1 MGSTNECDQFTRKRE
16 SHKPENDTMTKQEG
30 IYMDILANRR
40 TQGAGRSLDRNRMGI
55 INTTVTPLPIVYCST
70 GFEGGLQTTKP
81 SEFIRLTGEIV
92 TVSLFIASMVFS
104 LYMIHGLVTG
114 GVAW

>member
-1 MGSTNECDQFTRKRE
+1 MGSANECDQFTRKRE

-30 IYMDILANRR
+30 KYMEMLANRR
-40 TQGAGRSLDRNRMGI
+40 TQGARRSLDRNRMHI
-55 INTTVTPLPIVYCST
+55 INSTVTPLPIVYCST

>member
-1 MGSTNECDQFTRKRE
+1 MGSKNECDQLTPKRE
-16 SHKPENDTMTKQEG
+16 QHKPENNTLRQKEG
-30 IYMDILANRR
+30 NYMEMLANRR
-40 TQGAGRSLDRNRMGI
+40 TQGVSKSFDRQPMGI

>member
-1 MGSTNECDQFTRKRE
+1 
-16 SHKPENDTMTKQEG
+16 MT
-30 IYMDILANRR
+30 ISILRR
-40 TQGAGRSLDRNRMGI
+40 TQGAGRSLDRKPMRI
-55 INTTVTPLPIVYCST
+55 INNKVTPLPIVYCST
-70 GFEGGLQTTKP
+70 GFEEGLQTTKP

-92 TVSLFIASMVFS
+92 TVSLFTASMVFS